1 MHAHIV
7 LLFSLY
13 VFPDFKICVE
23 PQEQVDGNSFVVTR
37 FQNVQCAGGTNVRTL
52 IDADGNAL
60 DQLTIID
67 SDPHTTN
74 GALGFEH
81 IVLKYYLEGGNNS
94 VLSCSG
100 QVILS
105 NDSSRKLL
113 AKTNN
118 SQNILYDPSQRQR
131 RNMKSQTV
139 SYIGYVGLSE
149 EEVDS
154 FSFDIRL
161 DTGQAR
167 AATTRSSL
175 SHAVAIILAIMV
187 CTNMV

>member
-7 LLFSLY
+7 LCCSLY

-52 IDADGNAL
+52 IDADGNSI

-67 SDPHTTN
+67 SEPHTNN

-139 SYIGYVGLSE
+139 SYIGYIGLSE

-161 DTGQAR
+161 DTGQTR
-167 AATTRSSL
+167 ASTTRSSL
-175 SHAVAIILAIMV
+175 SHAVAIILTIMV